1 MWQKIIFKCKIRVEK
16 IIKLKFSF
24 LSFHLMAQMALDGK
38 AIKEEIPDK
47 EAYDSGSVRRVK
59 GEFPFWHFILIMEE
73 WKFYL
78 LMRLCVHAKCCVDIR
93 LPSLINQLV
102 IDKKFPTDTI
112 NLYWHALKFIVKFFF
127 IRSFMNAWVKIYREQ
142 GASFTLFKNIFRRQ

>member
-59 GEFPFWHFILIMEE
+59 GEFPFWHFLN
-73 WKFYL
+73 YGG
-78 LMRLCVHAKCCVDIR
+78 
-93 LPSLINQLV
+93 
-102 IDKKFPTDTI
+102 
-112 NLYWHALKFIVKFFF
+112 
-127 IRSFMNAWVKIYREQ
+127 VKIFLFIDE
-142 GASFTLFKNIFRRQ
+142 TLRACKVLCWYSIALFN